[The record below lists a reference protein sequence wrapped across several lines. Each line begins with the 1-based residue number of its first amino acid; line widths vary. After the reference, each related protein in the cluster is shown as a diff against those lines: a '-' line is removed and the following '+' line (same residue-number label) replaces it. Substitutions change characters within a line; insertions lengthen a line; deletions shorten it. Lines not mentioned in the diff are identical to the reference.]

1 MTAIDKRV
9 VPLGAL
15 AGAEVIEV
23 ELEKDHARVVLRCK
37 DKRVRRMSFSHVE
50 TVTSRGAEGM
60 VVARITEEI
69 RLGGHLPSRFVFE
82 NEDGARTLGIT
93 AAARRAAEA
102 ADEIAWRS
110 IAKALFS
117 DARLARPAPRPELG
131 RVRRAL
137 GVALPAELAGF
148 LALFNGLRAQ
158 SGARLIWSATEI
170 VEQNRQFRGNHDYA
184 QLYMPFDCLLFF
196 GTPGN
201 GDHYAYRILGKAIP
215 ATSGI
220 YRWDHE
226 NDSREW
232 FANDLEDYLKRCA
245 K

>member
-9 VPLGAL
+9 VPLRAL

-23 ELEKDHARVVLRCK
+23 QMEKDHAHVVLRCR
-37 DKRVRRMSFSHVE
+37 DKRVKRMSFSRVE
-50 TVTSRGAEGM
+50 TVTRRGAEGM
-60 VVARITEEI
+60 VVARLTEEI
-69 RLGGHLPSRFVFE
+69 RLGGQLPSRFVFE
-82 NEDGARTLGIT
+82 DEGGTRTLGIT
-93 AAARRAAEA
+93 AAGTGVAGA

-110 IAKALFS
+110 VARSLFS
-117 DARLARPAPRPELG
+117 DARLARPAPRPEIG

-137 GVALPAELAGF
+137 GVALPSELAGF
-148 LALFNGLRAQ
+148 LAVSNGLRAQ

-170 VEQNRQFRGNHDYA
+170 VEQNRELRGSHDYA

-201 GDHYAYRILGKAIP
+201 GDHYGYRILGKAIP
-215 ATSGI
+215 ATTGI

-245 K
+245 Q